1 MLNSRDEVDVNVNII
16 ASNCQHQML
25 ISDSYETERLLQV
38 FPEKKLLSILK
49 ILEISALPKFKS
61 TSDAHG

>member
-1 MLNSRDEVDVNVNII
+1 MMNSRDEVDVNVNII
-16 ASNCQHQML
+16 ASNRQHQML

-38 FPEKKLLSILK
+38 FTEKKLLSILK

>member
-16 ASNCQHQML
+16 ASNRQHQML

-38 FPEKKLLSILK
+38 FTEKKLLSILK

>member
-1 MLNSRDEVDVNVNII
+1 MLNPRDEVDVNVNII
-16 ASNCQHQML
+16 ASNRQHQML

-38 FPEKKLLSILK
+38 FTEKKLLSILK